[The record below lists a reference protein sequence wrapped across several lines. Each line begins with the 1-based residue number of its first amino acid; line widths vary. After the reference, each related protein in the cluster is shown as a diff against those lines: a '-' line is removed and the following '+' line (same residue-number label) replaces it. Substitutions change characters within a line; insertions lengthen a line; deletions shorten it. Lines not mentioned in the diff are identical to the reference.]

1 MRTKHVELNPIG
13 EGEGFWDGGFSL
25 LPQPGKKSGGG
36 ERPYTK
42 KRKAEVPKARPHE
55 FRARL

>member
-1 MRTKHVELNPIG
+1 MELNPIG